1 MVILKFYNTLTNKVE
16 EFKPIEEN
24 KIKMYVCGPTV
35 YNYIH
40 IGNARP
46 IVVFDILARYF
57 KYKGYK
63 VDFVQNF
70 TDIDDKMI
78 NKANDED
85 KLVSEIAERY
95 IGAFLED
102 IKKLNILEEV
112 VRPKATDYIEEMI
125 ITIEA
130 LIDKGFAYV
139 LNGDVLFDISKYKE
153 YGSLSNQ
160 KIDQLEIGAR
170 IEADENKKNPLDFV
184 LWKNKKE
191 GEPSWRAPWGEGR
204 PGWHIECSAMSHK
217 YFGKNF
223 DIHGGGQDLI
233 FPHHEN
239 EIAQAKCA
247 YGGKFANYWLH
258 NGYIQI
264 NGEKMSK
271 SKGNFFLLREI
282 LEEFDG
288 SVVRWFLA
296 GTHYRKPINFSK
308 EDLQAA
314 EAALEKINS
323 TLIRAENFIIEKNEK
338 YDNILEESINEFI
351 EKFDEAMED
360 DLNTPLAVSLIHE
373 HLRDLNKF
381 IDNYGKSAIIERS
394 LNIINDRLVNIL
406 GINLKRE
413 KVGNLT
419 SDLLDLFIY
428 IRKEAREEKNFK
440 LSDLVRDKLSELG
453 VELKDNKDGSTSYTI
468 KLKKE

>member
-1 MVILKFYNTLTNKVE
+1 MKFYNTLTNQVE

-102 IKKLNILEEV
+102 IKKLNILEDV
-112 VRPKATDYIEEMI
+112 VRPKATDYIDEMI

-184 LWKNKKE
+184 LWKNKKD
-191 GEPSWRAPWGEGR
+191 GEPSWKAPWGEGR
-204 PGWHIECSAMSHK
+204 PGWHIECTAMSHK
-217 YFGKNF
+217 YFGETF

-264 NGEKMSK
+264 DGEKMSK

-314 EAALEKINS
+314 EAALEKING

-351 EKFDEAMED
+351 EKFDEAIED

-381 IDNYGKSAIIERS
+381 IDNYGKSAIIEKS
-394 LNIINDRLVNIL
+394 LNAINGRLVNIL

-413 KVGNLT
+413 NVGNLT
-419 SDLLDLFIY
+419 SNLLDLFIY

>member
-1 MVILKFYNTLTNKVE
+1 MKFYNTLTNKLEEFIPVE
-16 EFKPIEEN
+16 EK
-24 KIKMYVCGPTV
+24 KVKMYVCGPTV

-63 VDFVQNF
+63 VEYVQNF

-78 NKANDED
+78 TKTNDEG
-85 KLVSEIAERY
+85 KSVNEIAARY
-95 IGAFLED
+95 IDAFLED
-102 IKKLNILEEV
+102 IKKLNVLEDV
-112 VRPKATDYIEEMI
+112 IRPKATDYITEMI
-125 ITIEA
+125 ITIES

-139 LNGDVLFDISKYKE
+139 LDGDVLFDVTRYKE
-153 YGSLSNQ
+153 YGELSNQ
-160 KIDQLEIGAR
+160 KIDQLEIGSR
-170 IEADENKKNPLDFV
+170 IEANVNKKNPLDFV

-191 GEPSWRAPWGEGR
+191 GEPSWKAPWGEGR
-204 PGWHIECSAMSHK
+204 PGWHIECTAMSHK
-217 YFGKNF
+217 YFGETF

-247 YGGKFANYWLH
+247 YGGNFANYWLH

-264 NGEKMSK
+264 DGEKMSK
-271 SKGNFFLLREI
+271 SKGNFFLLRDI
-282 LEEFDG
+282 LKEFDG

-296 GTHYRKPINFSK
+296 STHYRKPINFSK
-308 EDLQAA
+308 EDLQSA
-314 EAALEKINS
+314 ETALEKIKG
-323 TLIRAENFIIEKNEK
+323 TILRAENFIIENNEK
-338 YDNILEESINEFI
+338 YDKILDESINVFV
-351 EKFDEAMED
+351 EKFDKALED
-360 DLNTPLAVSLIHE
+360 DLNTSLATSLIHE
-373 HLRDLNKF
+373 HLKDLNKF
-381 IDNYGKSAIIERS
+381 IDNYGKSAIIEKS
-394 LNIINDRLVNIL
+394 LNAVNDRLVNVF
-406 GINLKRE
+406 GINLKKE
-413 KVGNLT
+413 DIGNLT
-419 SDLLDLFIY
+419 SNLLDLFIY
-428 IRKEAREEKNFK
+428 IRKEARTEKNFK

>member
-1 MVILKFYNTLTNKVE
+1 MKFYNTLTNKLEEFIPVE
-16 EFKPIEEN
+16 EK
-24 KIKMYVCGPTV
+24 KVKMYVCGPTV

-63 VDFVQNF
+63 VEYVQNF

-78 NKANDED
+78 TKANDEG
-85 KLVSEIAERY
+85 KSVNEIAARY
-95 IGAFLED
+95 IDAFLED
-102 IKKLNILEEV
+102 IKKLNVLEDV
-112 VRPKATDYIEEMI
+112 IRPKATDYITEMI
-125 ITIEA
+125 ITIES

-139 LNGDVLFDISKYKE
+139 LDGDVLFDVTRYKE
-153 YGSLSNQ
+153 YGELSNQ
-160 KIDQLEIGAR
+160 KIDQLEIGSR
-170 IEADENKKNPLDFV
+170 IEANVNKKNPLDFV

-191 GEPSWRAPWGEGR
+191 GEPSWKAPWGEGR
-204 PGWHIECSAMSHK
+204 PGWHIECTAMSHK
-217 YFGKNF
+217 YFGETF

-247 YGGKFANYWLH
+247 YGGNFANYWLH

-264 NGEKMSK
+264 DGEKMSK
-271 SKGNFFLLREI
+271 SKGNFFLLRDI
-282 LEEFDG
+282 LKEFDG

-296 GTHYRKPINFSK
+296 STHYRKPINFSK
-308 EDLQAA
+308 EDLQSA
-314 EAALEKINS
+314 ETALEKIKG
-323 TLIRAENFIIEKNEK
+323 TILRAENFIIENNEK
-338 YDNILEESINEFI
+338 YDKILDESINVFV
-351 EKFDEAMED
+351 EKFDKALED
-360 DLNTPLAVSLIHE
+360 DLNTSLATSLIHE
-373 HLRDLNKF
+373 HLKDLNKF
-381 IDNYGKSAIIERS
+381 IDNYGKSAIIEKS
-394 LNIINDRLVNIL
+394 LNAINGRLVNIL

-413 KVGNLT
+413 NVGNLT
-419 SDLLDLFIY
+419 SNLLDLFIY
-428 IRKEAREEKNFK
+428 IRKEARTEKNFK

>member
-1 MVILKFYNTLTNKVE
+1 MKFYNTLTNQVE

-24 KIKMYVCGPTV
+24 KVKMYVCGPTV

-95 IGAFLED
+95 IDAFLED
-102 IKKLNILEEV
+102 IKKLNILEDV
-112 VRPKATDYIEEMI
+112 VRPKATDYIDEMI

-184 LWKNKKE
+184 LWKNKKD

-204 PGWHIECSAMSHK
+204 PGWHIECTAMSHK
-217 YFGKNF
+217 YFGETF

-264 NGEKMSK
+264 DGEKMSK

-314 EAALEKINS
+314 EAALEKING
-323 TLIRAENFIIEKNEK
+323 TLRRAENFIIEKNEK

-351 EKFDEAMED
+351 EKFDEAMKM
-360 DLNTPLAVSLIHE
+360 T
-373 HLRDLNKF
+373 
-381 IDNYGKSAIIERS
+381 
-394 LNIINDRLVNIL
+394 
-406 GINLKRE
+406 
-413 KVGNLT
+413 
-419 SDLLDLFIY
+419 
-428 IRKEAREEKNFK
+428 
-440 LSDLVRDKLSELG
+440 
-453 VELKDNKDGSTSYTI
+453 
-468 KLKKE
+468 

>member
-1 MVILKFYNTLTNKVE
+1 MKFYNTLTNKLEEFIPVE
-16 EFKPIEEN
+16 EK
-24 KIKMYVCGPTV
+24 KVKMYVCGPTV

-63 VDFVQNF
+63 VEYVQNF

-78 NKANDED
+78 TKANDEG
-85 KLVSEIAERY
+85 KSVNEIAARY
-95 IGAFLED
+95 IDAFLED
-102 IKKLNILEEV
+102 IKKLNVLEDV
-112 VRPKATDYIEEMI
+112 IRPKATDYITEMI
-125 ITIEA
+125 ITIES

-139 LNGDVLFDISKYKE
+139 LDGDVLFDVTRYKE
-153 YGSLSNQ
+153 YGELSNQ
-160 KIDQLEIGAR
+160 KIDQLEIGSR
-170 IEADENKKNPLDFV
+170 IEANVNKKNPLDFV

-191 GEPSWRAPWGEGR
+191 GEPSWKAPWGEGR
-204 PGWHIECSAMSHK
+204 PGWHLECTAMSHK
-217 YFGKNF
+217 YFGETF

-247 YGGKFANYWLH
+247 YGGNFANYWLH

-264 NGEKMSK
+264 DGEKMSK
-271 SKGNFFLLREI
+271 SKGNFFLLRDI
-282 LEEFDG
+282 LKEFDG

-296 GTHYRKPINFSK
+296 STHYRKPINFSK
-308 EDLQAA
+308 EDLQSA
-314 EAALEKINS
+314 ETALEKIKG
-323 TLIRAENFIIEKNEK
+323 TILRAENFIIENNEK
-338 YDNILEESINEFI
+338 YDKILDESINVFV
-351 EKFDEAMED
+351 EKFDKALED
-360 DLNTPLAVSLIHE
+360 DLNTSLATSLIHE
-373 HLRDLNKF
+373 HLKDLNKF
-381 IDNYGKSAIIERS
+381 IDNYGKSAIIEKS
-394 LNIINDRLVNIL
+394 LNAVNDRLVNVF
-406 GINLKRE
+406 GINLKKE
-413 KVGNLT
+413 DIGNLT
-419 SDLLDLFIY
+419 SNLLDLFIY
-428 IRKEAREEKNFK
+428 IRKEARTEKNFK

>member
-1 MVILKFYNTLTNKVE
+1 MKFYNTLTNQVE

-24 KIKMYVCGPTV
+24 KVKMYVCGPTV

-102 IKKLNILEEV
+102 IKKLNILEDV
-112 VRPKATDYIEEMI
+112 VRPKATDYIDEMI

-130 LIDKGFAYV
+130 LIDKEFAYV
-139 LNGDVLFDISKYKE
+139 LNVDVLFDISKYKE

-184 LWKNKKE
+184 LWKNKKD

-204 PGWHIECSAMSHK
+204 PGWHIECTAMSHK
-217 YFGKNF
+217 YFGETF

-264 NGEKMSK
+264 DGEKMSK

-314 EAALEKINS
+314 EAALEKING
-323 TLIRAENFIIEKNEK
+323 TLRRAENFIIEKNEK

-351 EKFDEAMED
+351 EKFDEAIED

-381 IDNYGKSAIIERS
+381 IDNYGKSAIIEKS
-394 LNIINDRLVNIL
+394 LNAINGRLVNIL

-413 KVGNLT
+413 NVGNLT
-419 SDLLDLFIY
+419 SNLLDLFIY

>member
-1 MVILKFYNTLTNKVE
+1 MKFYNTLTNQVE

-24 KIKMYVCGPTV
+24 KVKMYVCGPTV

-102 IKKLNILEEV
+102 IKKLNILEDV
-112 VRPKATDYIEEMI
+112 VRPKATDYIDEMI

-184 LWKNKKE
+184 LWKNKKD

-204 PGWHIECSAMSHK
+204 PGWHIECTAMSHK
-217 YFGKNF
+217 YFGETF

-264 NGEKMSK
+264 DGEKMSK

-314 EAALEKINS
+314 EAALEKING

-351 EKFDEAMED
+351 EKFDEAIED

-381 IDNYGKSAIIERS
+381 IDNYGKSAIIEKS
-394 LNIINDRLVNIL
+394 LNAINGRLVNIL

-413 KVGNLT
+413 NVGNLT
-419 SDLLDLFIY
+419 SNLLDLFIY

>member
-1 MVILKFYNTLTNKVE
+1 MIRVKFYNTLTNQVE

-78 NKANDED
+78 NKANDENRTVND
-85 KLVSEIAERY
+85 IAERY

-102 IKKLNILEEV
+102 IKKLNILEDV
-112 VRPKATDYIEEMI
+112 VRPKATDYIDEMI

-139 LNGDVLFDISKYKE
+139 MNGDVLFDISKYKE

-160 KIDQLEIGAR
+160 KIDQLEIGVR
-170 IEADENKKNPLDFV
+170 IEADENKKSPLDFV

-191 GEPSWRAPWGEGR
+191 GEPSWKAPWGEGR
-204 PGWHIECSAMSHK
+204 PGWHIECTAMSHK
-217 YFGKNF
+217 YFGETF

-323 TLIRAENFIIEKNEK
+323 TLTRAGNFIIEKNEK

-351 EKFDEAMED
+351 EKFDEAIED

>member
-1 MVILKFYNTLTNKVE
+1 MKFYNTLTNQVE

-102 IKKLNILEEV
+102 IKKLNILEDV
-112 VRPKATDYIEEMI
+112 VRPKATDYIDEMI

-184 LWKNKKE
+184 LWKNKKD
-191 GEPSWRAPWGEGR
+191 GEPSWKAPWGEGR
-204 PGWHIECSAMSHK
+204 PGWHIECTAMSHK
-217 YFGKNF
+217 YFGETF

-264 NGEKMSK
+264 DGEKMSK

-314 EAALEKINS
+314 EAALEKING

-351 EKFDEAMED
+351 EKFDEAIED

-381 IDNYGKSAIIERS
+381 IDNYGKSAIIEKS
-394 LNIINDRLVNIL
+394 LKAINGRLVNIL

-413 KVGNLT
+413 NVGNLT
-419 SDLLDLFIY
+419 SNLLDLFIY